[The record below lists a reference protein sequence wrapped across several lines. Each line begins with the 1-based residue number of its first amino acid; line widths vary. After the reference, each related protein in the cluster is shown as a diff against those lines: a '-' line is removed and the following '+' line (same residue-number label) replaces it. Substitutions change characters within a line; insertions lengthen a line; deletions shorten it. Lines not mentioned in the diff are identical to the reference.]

1 VSDKDRRAIAAEVL
15 IMAGIHFTIM
25 AAIGFHPVKLL
36 LGYFLPIWIGYAG
49 VMYYIYTNHML
60 CRMTSVND
68 VLINSISLRVPKL
81 FDVLHF
87 NFSYHTEHHI
97 FPGLNSDYYPKVQ
110 ELLKTHYPDRYN
122 LLDAGEA
129 WRLLM
134 TTSRHYQDENTFTNW
149 TGDKSATCPLSDST
163 QTI

>member
-1 VSDKDRRAIAAEVL
+1 MCSSDL
-15 IMAGIHFTIM
+15 M

-36 LGYFLPIWIGYAG
+36 LGYFLPIWIGCAG
-49 VMYYIYTNHML
+49 VMFYIYTNHML

-81 FDVLHF
+81 FDILHF

-110 ELLKTHYPDRYN
+110 ALLKKHYPDRYN

-149 TGDKSATCPLSDST
+149 TGDKSATCPLSDPIN
-163 QTI
+163 QLI